1 MAKLSLNISDEMK
14 EQLQEVAKE
23 LDRDMSWVA
32 RKFIQ
37 EGINDFLQ
45 EEKVD

>member
-1 MAKLSLNISDEMK
+1 MAKLSINISEEIK
-14 EQLQEVAKE
+14 QQLQDIAKE

-37 EGINDFLQ
+37 EGIDDFLQ
-45 EEKVD
+45 EKK